1 VRSGAFT
8 AARLI
13 HRARQSSRWPVE
25 KLRDHQERQL
35 RALLSH
41 AYQNVPLYR
50 RLYQEAGFQPGD
62 FRSLADVGRIP
73 ILRKT
78 VLKAAGA
85 EEVVARGTNIRQC
98 SVVCTSGSTGVPL
111 KIYLGPFETQWQR
124 AVAWRIL
131 FEHGFRWTDRTLEIR
146 MTAGAAHGLQMLGI
160 ARKDWLSILD
170 SPQSWANCLAAGQHE
185 IVVASATTLGALAE
199 AAEADG
205 LSVKPPRIIVS
216 DSETLPPRTRTLVR
230 RVLGR
235 DPVNVFGLVELSNFA
250 WECEQHN
257 GFHIS
262 ADSHLVEVLA
272 DAGEAGP
279 LVVTDLGMRTMPM
292 IRYETGDMAELPR
305 DDRPCP
311 CGRTLPMLARV
322 QGRAV
327 DSVLLGDGRRLF
339 WPFFH
344 EILGARD
351 ELRQWRVTQTSPG
364 SVQLQLCLDRADRPR
379 GEQIAA
385 DVRARLPGELEL
397 IVENVDCF
405 PDVPNQK
412 TRQVISLLGKTPS
425 C

>member
-1 VRSGAFT
+1 MLAGALT

-13 HRARQSSRWPVE
+13 HRARQSSRWPRQ
-25 KLRDHQERQL
+25 KLREHQERQL
-35 RALLSH
+35 AELLRH

-50 RLYQEAGFQPGD
+50 RLYDDAGFQPGD

-73 ILRKT
+73 ILRKPI
-78 VLKAAGA
+78 LKAAGPD
-85 EEVVARGTNIRQC
+85 EVVARGTDIGRC

-111 KIYLGPFETQWQR
+111 KIYLGQFESQWQR

-146 MTAGAAHGLQMLGI
+146 MTAGPAHGLQKLGI

-170 SPQSWANCLAAGQHE
+170 SPQSWARCLAAGQHE

-199 AAEADG
+199 AVEAGG
-205 LSVKPPRIIVS
+205 LRVKPPRIIVS
-216 DSETLPPRTRTLVR
+216 DSETLPPRTRALVQ

-235 DPVNVFGLVELSNFA
+235 DPVDVFGLVELSNFA
-250 WECEQHN
+250 WECEEHN

-279 LVVTDLGMRTMPM
+279 LIVTDLAMRTMPM
-292 IRYETGDMAELPR
+292 VRYETGDMAELPR
-305 DDRPCP
+305 EDRPCP

-322 QGRAV
+322 HGRAV

-351 ELRQWRVTQTSPG
+351 ELRQWRVTQTSLG
-364 SVQLQLCLDRADRPR
+364 RVQLQLCMDPAHRPH

-397 IVENVDCF
+397 IVENVDRF
-405 PDVPNQK
+405 PDAPNQK